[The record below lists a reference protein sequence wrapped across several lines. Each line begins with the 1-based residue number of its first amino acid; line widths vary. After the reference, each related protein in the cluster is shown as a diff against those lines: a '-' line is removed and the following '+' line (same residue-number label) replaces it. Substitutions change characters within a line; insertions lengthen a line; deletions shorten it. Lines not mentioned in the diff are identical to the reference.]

1 MECQTNREAER
12 THGEDGPVAPR
23 HRIVRHMEFSK
34 TNREDDLKAPLYSAT
49 KVQEGTRSPYNF
61 SKASSRDDIVYAAC
75 RPGHAHPREGLIVTP
90 RGPPTKVEP
99 VAKWVDFMKDRG
111 IKRVLCLLTRSE
123 LTFYSESL
131 LAQYRKLFANDDVVE
146 TVSDIY
152 SKDARKRILE
162 ALDSA
167 ARANEKIVIH
177 CSAGQ
182 SRSGA
187 CCALWLHHRYKLPID
202 EAVDEVNSFAS
213 RANVYRQATGDALLK
228 MLSVGGQIVSGG
240 RGSKVTYGN
249 NNSGRSVE
257 PATAIAPHTPRYDL
271 ETPRSARPLPKTVVA
286 FVQMGGTID
295 KDYPAKMGG
304 YAFEIGDS
312 AAKSMLRT
320 IAHVPLNINAEHYE
334 CCKKDSTDI
343 TKEDLNTLS
352 KLLARI
358 KARKIIITHGSDT
371 ILSTASFLGKIASLA
386 DKKVVVLT
394 CAMRPYKFTNSDAS
408 FNIGTA
414 VGAANCLNPG
424 IYIAMGGCIFSHDR
438 CVRDARTGAFVAVP

>member
-1 MECQTNREAER
+1 
-12 THGEDGPVAPR
+12 
-23 HRIVRHMEFSK
+23 MEFSK
-34 TNREDDLKAPLYSAT
+34 TNKEADLKGPLYLGG
-49 KVQEGTRSPYNF
+49 KVQEGARSPYNF
-61 SKASSRDDIVYAAC
+61 SKASSRDAIVYAAC
-75 RPGHAHPREGLIVTP
+75 RPGHAHPREGLVATP
-90 RGPPTKVEP
+90 RGPPTKVES
-99 VAKWVDFMKDRG
+99 VAKWVEFMKEHG

-167 ARANEKIVIH
+167 AEAREKIVIH

-182 SRSGA
+182 SRTGA

-202 EAVDEVNSFAS
+202 EAVNEVNSFAS
-213 RANVYRQATGDALLK
+213 TANVYRQATGDALLK

-240 RGSKVTYGN
+240 RGNVTYRG
-249 NNSGRSVE
+249 NSGRNVE
-257 PATAIAPHTPRYDL
+257 PATAIAPHTPRYDVD
-271 ETPRSARPLPKTVVA
+271 TPRSARPLPKTVVA

-352 KLLARI
+352 KLLGRI
-358 KARKIIITHGSDT
+358 AARKIIITHGSDT
-371 ILSTASFLGKIASLA
+371 ILSTASFLGKIASLVGE
-386 DKKVVVLT
+386 KVIVLT

-424 IYIAMGGCIFSHDR
+424 VYIAMGGCIFSHDR
-438 CVRDARTGAFVAVP
+438 CVRDARTGAFLAVP